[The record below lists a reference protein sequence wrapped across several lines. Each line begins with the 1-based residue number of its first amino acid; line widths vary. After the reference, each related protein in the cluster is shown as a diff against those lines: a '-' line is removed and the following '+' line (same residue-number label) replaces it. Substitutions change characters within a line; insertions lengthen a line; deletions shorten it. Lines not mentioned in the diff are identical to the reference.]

1 MPPGRLEV
9 MDPKDTLSPCS
20 HCRAMVSKLV
30 ATHRLL
36 TTMELFT
43 WLVEHKDP
51 LHQLGR
57 PRQVEVL
64 PEVDKLARTMFSMET
79 RSPAMLLQQTGEAMT
94 TTTGCRS
101 GGCRT
106 PGGQSHCRH

>member
-1 MPPGRLEV
+1 MPGRLEV
-9 MDPKDTLSPCS
+9 TDPKDTLSLCL
-20 HCRAMVSKLV
+20 HCRVMVSKLV